1 MPIIT
6 LDNGTPIEATEGKRL
21 VLALEDG
28 GVDIL
33 HRCGGFAFCTTCRVA
48 FAEGEPSTMTSAERD
63 RLADAGLFGQMR
75 LSCQII
81 CDHDMH
87 LSTINHLIGSDYESA
102 GNRPH
107 DEITPEPKWINRP
120 Y

>member
-1 MPIIT
+1 MPTIT
-6 LDNGTPIEATEGKRL
+6 LDNGSTIEAPEGKRL

-28 GVDIL
+28 GVDML
-33 HRCGGFAFCTTCRVA
+33 HRCGGYAKCTTCRVS
-48 FAEGEPSTMTSAERD
+48 FKDGEPKTMTSTERD

-81 CDHDMH
+81 CDHDMQ
-87 LSTINHLIGSDYESA
+87 LATINHLVGSPYDSA

-120 Y
+120 H